1 MLITTCSH
9 CHAKFRVTEQH
20 LSAADGLVVCSRCRG
35 IFQAK
40 DSLHNMAESKPK
52 AAARPAA
59 KISAQLF
66 GTNLRSG
73 RSRPSA
79 APATD
84 PWFEAAQ
91 PQPETDTFS
100 ATAAPEEPIDQ
111 DPAPSE
117 PIADAPKPS
126 FFARLFGKRKSQA
139 TPDSEEKTDQASDH
153 TTEGETAPDTDDTAA
168 PSSEALTDEASAIEQ
183 EPEPEEIV
191 ADIALTDADEATPPI
206 NTPNNEEF
214 STVPE
219 PQATEQLALEDKTEE
234 QSFLPGAHNAETP
247 APYDPRF
254 DPRLYPPPP
263 TREEMNWTMA
273 SIVALIVLII
283 QLFYIIL
290 QK

>member
-40 DSLHNMAESKPK
+40 DSLQNMAESKPK
-52 AAARPAA
+52 APEHPAA

-73 RSRPSA
+73 RNKP
-79 APATD
+79 APTPNTD

-91 PQPETDTFS
+91 PQSETDTFS
-100 ATAAPEEPIDQ
+100 ATAAPDQ
-111 DPAPSE
+111 PTDQNPVPSE
-117 PIADAPKPS
+117 PSADEPKPS
-126 FFARLFGKRKSQA
+126 FFARLFGKQKSQA
-139 TPDSEEKTDQASDH
+139 TPDSEEKTDQAPDH
-153 TTEGETAPDTDDTAA
+153 ATDGGTTPDTDDTATP
-168 PSSEALTDEASAIEQ
+168 PSEVLTDEASAIEQ
-183 EPEPEEIV
+183 EPEPEEII

-219 PQATEQLALEDKTEE
+219 PQAAEQLALEDKTEE